1 LDAEA
6 PPPGGVRLTPLQ
18 LFVAFS
24 RISLTAFGQLIPI
37 ARHALVVRLQ
47 WFTDAEFAE
56 HLAIG
61 QMLPGPNMVNVSAAL
76 GDRHA
81 GWLGAAAAVSGMILP
96 PTLVAIAIASTLYA
110 FAQDPRVAGALSG
123 MAAAACGLVLATA
136 LKLARGSIKRI
147 VGVAIMLAIFV
158 AVAILRLP
166 LGVVLL
172 VALPLTLWAHGA
184 LRKLT

>member
-1 LDAEA
+1 MDAE

-18 LFVAFS
+18 LFVAFA
-24 RISLTAFGQLIPI
+24 RIGLTAFGQLIPV
-37 ARHALVVRLQ
+37 ARYALVARLK

-81 GWLGAAAAVSGMILP
+81 GWLGAAAAVGGMVLP
-96 PTLVAIAIASTLYA
+96 PTLLAIAIAATLYA
-110 FAQDPRVAGALSG
+110 FAQDSHVAGALSG
-123 MAAAACGLVLATA
+123 MAASACGLVIATA
-136 LKLARGSIKRI
+136 VKLARGSIRRAMG
-147 VGVAIMLAIFV
+147 VGIMLAIFA

-166 LGVVLL
+166 LAIVLF

-184 LRKLT
+184 LRKLP

>member
-6 PPPGGVRLTPLQ
+6 PPGGVRLTPLQ
-18 LFVAFS
+18 LFLAFS
-24 RISLTAFGQLIPI
+24 RIGLTAFGQLIPI
-37 ARHALVVRLQ
+37 ARYALVVRLK

-81 GWLGAAAAVSGMILP
+81 GWLGAVAAVSGMVLP
-96 PTLVAIAIASTLYA
+96 PTLLAIGITATLYA

-136 LKLARGSIKRI
+136 VKLARGSITRAI
-147 VGVAIMLAIFV
+147 GVGIMLAIFV

-166 LGVVLL
+166 LAIVLF
-172 VALPLTLWAHGA
+172 VALPLTLLAHGA
-184 LRKLT
+184 LRRMP

>member
-1 LDAEA
+1 M
-6 PPPGGVRLTPLQ
+6 RLTPLQ